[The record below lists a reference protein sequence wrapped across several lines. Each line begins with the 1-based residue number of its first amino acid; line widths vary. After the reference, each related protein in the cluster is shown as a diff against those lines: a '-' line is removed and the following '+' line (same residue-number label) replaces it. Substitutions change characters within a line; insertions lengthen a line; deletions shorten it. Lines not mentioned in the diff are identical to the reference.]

1 MLSSLDALAG
11 KIAAATPGT
20 GAVSA
25 ESKTQQALHHHHRL
39 DYDYSAVEIEPPA
52 EQLANSPRNER
63 ERLQQAQQAYEQQAQ
78 AELEFGLA
86 EVDTKLTQLKSSH
99 NLNSHSHHLHH
110 PSHHTPSHLQQQAQH
125 QQQQQQQS
133 QQHQQTQQLQ
143 QQPHSRSLQ
152 RHPHHHQHQVHHHQ
166 PHHNHHHPYHR
177 PRPTS
182 PHPPQQSTYQQQ
194 LSQLVALQDH
204 HEMLQSQ
211 QELFQKQLANM
222 QEYQRERERERERDR
237 EQRER
242 ERERERNG
250 GFIDN
255 TDYDSQP
262 EFKIVLRDSAFG
274 MSDKSS
280 SATNSLPNS
289 PIHSNNNN
297 PSLLNN
303 NNVSSNSLNGGGTC
317 NNSNNPS
324 LGNSCNAL
332 VRVGSNGMMSAGLV
346 NNNNPCSANRNVVA
360 MEDDSCFRMD
370 AETAVVTYGE
380 KEPDPD
386 NIKMFVGQVPKSMDE
401 SQLREMFEE
410 YGPVHSINVLRDKAT
425 GISKGCCFVTFYTRR
440 AALKAQDALHNVKTL
455 NGMYHPIQM
464 KPADSENRNERKLFV
479 GMLNKKLNEN
489 DVRKLFEVHG
499 AIEECTVLRDQN
511 GQSKGCAFVT
521 FATKHAAISA
531 IKVTLSQ
538 NKIMEGCTSPLVVK
552 FADTQKEKE
561 QKKIQ
566 QIQANLWNLAS
577 NINIP
582 LGQTATSVATPILP
596 NPPQQPSPVLGADAI
611 TPASIQLLQQ
621 LQAVGLQQQLLQ
633 ALTGLGAT
641 QQSSSAT
648 DTSAAAAAGLLTPMT
663 VQNLAAI
670 AAMTQP
676 SLSNAAAAAA
686 AATSPGSAQLTNTA
700 ALLWSDP
707 NPLASAYMSTAT
719 GLPQFG
725 SASALSTSPLASVA
739 LSAAAAAAAGK
750 QIEGPEGCNLF
761 IYHLPQEFTDTD
773 LASTFLP
780 FGNVISA
787 KVFIDKQTSLSKCFG
802 FVSFDNPDSAQ
813 VAIKAMNGFQVGT
826 KRLKVQLKKPK
837 DASKPY

>member
-1 MLSSLDALAG
+1 MFSSRTSFLGNRRMIFDFSEKSTDLYLD
-11 KIAAATPGT
+11 
-20 GAVSA
+20 
-25 ESKTQQALHHHHRL
+25 
-39 DYDYSAVEIEPPA
+39 
-52 EQLANSPRNER
+52 
-63 ERLQQAQQAYEQQAQ
+63 
-78 AELEFGLA
+78 
-86 EVDTKLTQLKSSH
+86 
-99 NLNSHSHHLHH
+99 
-110 PSHHTPSHLQQQAQH
+110 
-125 QQQQQQQS
+125 
-133 QQHQQTQQLQ
+133 
-143 QQPHSRSLQ
+143 
-152 RHPHHHQHQVHHHQ
+152 
-166 PHHNHHHPYHR
+166 
-177 PRPTS
+177 
-182 PHPPQQSTYQQQ
+182 
-194 LSQLVALQDH
+194 
-204 HEMLQSQ
+204 
-211 QELFQKQLANM
+211 
-222 QEYQRERERERERDR
+222 
-237 EQRER
+237 
-242 ERERERNG
+242 
-250 GFIDN
+250 
-255 TDYDSQP
+255 
-262 EFKIVLRDSAFG
+262 AFG

-297 PSLLNN
+297 SSLLNN
-303 NNVSSNSLNGGGTC
+303 NNSSSN
-317 NNSNNPS
+317 NNAN
-324 LGNSCNAL
+324 L
-332 VRVGSNGMMSAGLV
+332 VGSNNSLAGTPFGNG
-346 NNNNPCSANRNVVA
+346 NNNNNTNNNNNSSSNNNIMSSSLMNNNNNSCSANRNVVVS
-360 MEDDSCFRMD
+360 MDDDSCYRLD
-370 AETAVVTYGE
+370 PDTAVVTYGE

-401 SQLREMFEE
+401 AQLREMFEE

-455 NGMYHPIQM
+455 SGMYHPIQM
-464 KPADSENRNERKLFV
+464 KPADSENRNERKLFI

-566 QIQANLWNLAS
+566 QIQANLWNLAT

-582 LGQTATSVATPILP
+582 LGQTPTTVSTPILP
-596 NPPQQPSPVLGADAI
+596 NPPQQPSPVMGADAL

-621 LQAVGLQQQLLQ
+621 LQTVGLQQQLLQ
-633 ALTGLGAT
+633 ALTGLGAA
-641 QQSSSAT
+641 QQNNSSQ
-648 DTSAAAAAGLLTPMT
+648 DTTNAAAGLLNPLS

-676 SLSNAAAAAA
+676 SLTN

-700 ALLWSDP
+700 ALLSLIRKKAAAKTTGSDP
-707 NPLASAYMSTAT
+707 NPLASAYMSTAA

-725 SASALSTSPLASVA
+725 NTTALSTSPLASVA

-802 FVSFDNPDSAQ
+802 FVSFDNPESAQ
-813 VAIKAMNGFQVGT
+813 MAIKSMNGFQVGT

>member
-1 MLSSLDALAG
+1 MSL
-11 KIAAATPGT
+11 I
-20 GAVSA
+20 
-25 ESKTQQALHHHHRL
+25 
-39 DYDYSAVEIEPPA
+39 
-52 EQLANSPRNER
+52 
-63 ERLQQAQQAYEQQAQ
+63 
-78 AELEFGLA
+78 
-86 EVDTKLTQLKSSH
+86 
-99 NLNSHSHHLHH
+99 
-110 PSHHTPSHLQQQAQH
+110 
-125 QQQQQQQS
+125 
-133 QQHQQTQQLQ
+133 
-143 QQPHSRSLQ
+143 
-152 RHPHHHQHQVHHHQ
+152 
-166 PHHNHHHPYHR
+166 
-177 PRPTS
+177 
-182 PHPPQQSTYQQQ
+182 
-194 LSQLVALQDH
+194 
-204 HEMLQSQ
+204 
-211 QELFQKQLANM
+211 
-222 QEYQRERERERERDR
+222 
-237 EQRER
+237 
-242 ERERERNG
+242 
-250 GFIDN
+250 
-255 TDYDSQP
+255 
-262 EFKIVLRDSAFG
+262 AFG

-303 NNVSSNSLNGGGTC
+303 NGSNNNSISGSNNINPTLG
-317 NNSNNPS
+317 NSNNS
-324 LGNSCNAL
+324 LVAVGN
-332 VRVGSNGMMSAGLV
+332 NGIMSAAGLIN

-360 MEDDSCFRMD
+360 MVDDDACFRLDTD
-370 AETAVVTYGE
+370 ATVTYGE

-410 YGPVHSINVLRDKAT
+410 YGAVHSINVLRDKAT

-633 ALTGLGAT
+633 ALTGLGA

-648 DTSAAAAAGLLTPMT
+648 DTSAVAAAGLLTPMT

-686 AATSPGSAQLTNTA
+686 AAASSPGSAQLTNTA

-707 NPLASAYMSTAT
+707 NPLASAYMSTAA

-837 DASKPY
+837 DSKPY

>member
-1 MLSSLDALAG
+1 MINYSTAIGFVNSQKGANGCGCGCGDECGCECGSCEGNIAKTTARISEPSEPTASENVAFIGGSGNSQLSAVIENLSHNSDVAAALSFHPAASPSSLSLSPE
-11 KIAAATPGT
+11 AAAAASALTLFAG
-20 GAVSA
+20 GAGAAAGSSSTTTHRSTHKSYPPINSA
-25 ESKTQQALHHHHRL
+25 YWL
-39 DYDYSAVEIEPPA
+39 P
-52 EQLANSPRNER
+52 
-63 ERLQQAQQAYEQQAQ
+63 
-78 AELEFGLA
+78 
-86 EVDTKLTQLKSSH
+86 SSH
-99 NLNSHSHHLHH
+99 
-110 PSHHTPSHLQQQAQH
+110 PS
-125 QQQQQQQS
+125 
-133 QQHQQTQQLQ
+133 
-143 QQPHSRSLQ
+143 
-152 RHPHHHQHQVHHHQ
+152 
-166 PHHNHHHPYHR
+166 PY
-177 PRPTS
+177 
-182 PHPPQQSTYQQQ
+182 
-194 LSQLVALQDH
+194 
-204 HEMLQSQ
+204 
-211 QELFQKQLANM
+211 
-222 QEYQRERERERERDR
+222 
-237 EQRER
+237 
-242 ERERERNG
+242 
-250 GFIDN
+250 
-255 TDYDSQP
+255 
-262 EFKIVLRDSAFG
+262 
-274 MSDKSS
+274 
-280 SATNSLPNS
+280 
-289 PIHSNNNN
+289 
-297 PSLLNN
+297 
-303 NNVSSNSLNGGGTC
+303 
-317 NNSNNPS
+317 
-324 LGNSCNAL
+324 
-332 VRVGSNGMMSAGLV
+332 
-346 NNNNPCSANRNVVA
+346 
-360 MEDDSCFRMD
+360 
-370 AETAVVTYGE
+370 AV
-380 KEPDPD
+380 P
-386 NIKMFVGQVPKSMDE
+386 
-401 SQLREMFEE
+401 
-410 YGPVHSINVLRDKAT
+410 
-425 GISKGCCFVTFYTRR
+425 
-440 AALKAQDALHNVKTL
+440 
-455 NGMYHPIQM
+455 
-464 KPADSENRNERKLFV
+464 ERKLFV

-582 LGQTATSVATPILP
+582 LGQTATSVTTPILP

-633 ALTGLGAT
+633 ALTGLGA

-648 DTSAAAAAGLLTPMT
+648 DTSAVAAAGLLTPMT

-686 AATSPGSAQLTNTA
+686 AASSPGSAQLTNTA

-707 NPLASAYMSTAT
+707 NPLASAYMSTAA

-837 DASKPY
+837 DSKPY

>member
-1 MLSSLDALAG
+1 MFSSR
-11 KIAAATPGT
+11 T
-20 GAVSA
+20 SF
-25 ESKTQQALHHHHRL
+25 
-39 DYDYSAVEIEPPA
+39 
-52 EQLANSPRNER
+52 LANRRMIFDFSEKNNDIY
-63 ERLQQAQQAYEQQAQ
+63 L
-78 AELEFGLA
+78 
-86 EVDTKLTQLKSSH
+86 D
-99 NLNSHSHHLHH
+99 
-110 PSHHTPSHLQQQAQH
+110 
-125 QQQQQQQS
+125 
-133 QQHQQTQQLQ
+133 
-143 QQPHSRSLQ
+143 
-152 RHPHHHQHQVHHHQ
+152 
-166 PHHNHHHPYHR
+166 
-177 PRPTS
+177 
-182 PHPPQQSTYQQQ
+182 
-194 LSQLVALQDH
+194 
-204 HEMLQSQ
+204 
-211 QELFQKQLANM
+211 
-222 QEYQRERERERERDR
+222 
-237 EQRER
+237 
-242 ERERERNG
+242 
-250 GFIDN
+250 
-255 TDYDSQP
+255 
-262 EFKIVLRDSAFG
+262 AFG

-303 NNVSSNSLNGGGTC
+303 NNNGCTSNNNSLSGG
-317 NNSNNPS
+317 NNNNPS
-324 LGNSCNAL
+324 LGNNNNAL
-332 VRVGSNGMMSAGLV
+332 VPVGSNGIMSAAGLV
-346 NNNNPCSANRNVVA
+346 NNNNNNPCSANRNVVA
-360 MEDDSCFRMD
+360 LVDDDACFRLDTD
-370 AETAVVTYGE
+370 ATVTYGE

-410 YGPVHSINVLRDKAT
+410 YGAVHSINVLRDKAT

-582 LGQTATSVATPILP
+582 LGQTATSVTTPILP

-633 ALTGLGAT
+633 ALTGLGA

-648 DTSAAAAAGLLTPMT
+648 DTSAVAAAGLLTPMT

-707 NPLASAYMSTAT
+707 NPLASAYMSTAA

-837 DASKPY
+837 DSKPY

>member
-11 KIAAATPGT
+11 KIATATPGT
-20 GAVSA
+20 GAVTA
-25 ESKTQQALHHHHRL
+25 
-39 DYDYSAVEIEPPA
+39 P
-52 EQLANSPRNER
+52 
-63 ERLQQAQQAYEQQAQ
+63 
-78 AELEFGLA
+78 
-86 EVDTKLTQLKSSH
+86 
-99 NLNSHSHHLHH
+99 
-110 PSHHTPSHLQQQAQH
+110 
-125 QQQQQQQS
+125 
-133 QQHQQTQQLQ
+133 
-143 QQPHSRSLQ
+143 
-152 RHPHHHQHQVHHHQ
+152 
-166 PHHNHHHPYHR
+166 
-177 PRPTS
+177 
-182 PHPPQQSTYQQQ
+182 
-194 LSQLVALQDH
+194 
-204 HEMLQSQ
+204 
-211 QELFQKQLANM
+211 
-222 QEYQRERERERERDR
+222 
-237 EQRER
+237 
-242 ERERERNG
+242 
-250 GFIDN
+250 
-255 TDYDSQP
+255 
-262 EFKIVLRDSAFG
+262 
-274 MSDKSS
+274 
-280 SATNSLPNS
+280 
-289 PIHSNNNN
+289 
-297 PSLLNN
+297 
-303 NNVSSNSLNGGGTC
+303 
-317 NNSNNPS
+317 
-324 LGNSCNAL
+324 
-332 VRVGSNGMMSAGLV
+332 SAG
-346 NNNNPCSANRNVVA
+346 
-360 MEDDSCFRMD
+360 
-370 AETAVVTYGE
+370 
-380 KEPDPD
+380 
-386 NIKMFVGQVPKSMDE
+386 
-401 SQLREMFEE
+401 
-410 YGPVHSINVLRDKAT
+410 
-425 GISKGCCFVTFYTRR
+425 
-440 AALKAQDALHNVKTL
+440 
-455 NGMYHPIQM
+455 
-464 KPADSENRNERKLFV
+464 ERKLFV

-499 AIEECTVLRDQN
+499 NIEECTVLRDQN

-582 LGQTATSVATPILP
+582 LGQTAQSVSTPILP
-596 NPPQQPSPVLGADAI
+596 NPPQQQSPVLGADAL

-633 ALTGLGAT
+633 ALTGLNA
-641 QQSSSAT
+641 QQNNANQDSAA
-648 DTSAAAAAGLLTPMT
+648 AAAAAGLLTPMT

-676 SLSNAAAAAA
+676 SLTNAAAAAA
-686 AATSPGSAQLTNTA
+686 AASSPGSAQLQNTA

-707 NPLASAYMSTAT
+707 NPLASAYMSTAA

>member
-11 KIAAATPGT
+11 KIAKATPGT
-20 GAVSA
+20 GAVAASA
-25 ESKTQQALHHHHRL
+25 NGNKPTNNAHHPAHQHNHLHHGQRHHQL

-63 ERLQQAQQAYEQQAQ
+63 ERLQQAQHAYEQQAQ

-86 EVDTKLTQLKSSH
+86 DVDTKSCLTLLSHRRSSNNMH
-99 NLNSHSHHLHH
+99 TLATGKATSNGGNGGGTTTTGVATRPQHYHH
-110 PSHHTPSHLQQQAQH
+110 PYQRPLRPISPVV

-133 QQHQQTQQLQ
+133 QQQQA
-143 QQPHSRSLQ
+143 
-152 RHPHHHQHQVHHHQ
+152 
-166 PHHNHHHPYHR
+166 
-177 PRPTS
+177 
-182 PHPPQQSTYQQQ
+182 YQQQ
-194 LSQLVALQDH
+194 LSHLAALQDH
-204 HEMLQSQ
+204 HQELLQTQ
-211 QELFQKQLANM
+211 QELFHKQLINM
-222 QEYQRERERERERDR
+222 QQQQERERQASVNFNDSC
-237 EQRER
+237 
-242 ERERERNG
+242 NS
-250 GFIDN
+250 DH
-255 TDYDSQP
+255 DSQQ
-262 EFKIVLRDSAFG
+262 EYKICLRDSAFG

-297 PSLLNN
+297 SSLLNN
-303 NNVSSNSLNGGGTC
+303 NNSSL
-317 NNSNNPS
+317 
-324 LGNSCNAL
+324 
-332 VRVGSNGMMSAGLV
+332 VGSNNSLSVIPFGSASNNNNNNNMSSGLLSNNNNNSSNN
-346 NNNNPCSANRNVVA
+346 NNNNPCSANRNVVS
-360 MEDDSCFRMD
+360 MDDDSCFRLD
-370 AETAVVTYGE
+370 SDTTVVTYGE

-401 SQLREMFEE
+401 AQLREMFEE

-489 DVRKLFEVHG
+489 DVRKLFEIHG

-521 FATKHAAISA
+521 FATKHAAIAA
-531 IKVTLSQ
+531 IKVTMNQ

-566 QIQANLWNLAS
+566 QIQANLWNLAT

-582 LGQTATSVATPILP
+582 LGQTATSVSTPILP
-596 NPPQQPSPVLGADAI
+596 NPPQQPSPVMGADAL

-621 LQAVGLQQQLLQ
+621 LQTVGLHQQLLQ
-633 ALTGLGAT
+633 ALTGLGAAQQNNST
-641 QQSSSAT
+641 QDT
-648 DTSAAAAAGLLTPMT
+648 TSAAAAAGLLNPLS

-676 SLSNAAAAAA
+676 SLSN

-707 NPLASAYMSTAT
+707 NPLASAYMSTAA

-725 SASALSTSPLASVA
+725 STTALSTSPLASVA

-802 FVSFDNPDSAQ
+802 FVSFDNPESAQ
-813 VAIKAMNGFQVGT
+813 MAIKAMNGFQVGT

>member
-1 MLSSLDALAG
+1 M
-11 KIAAATPGT
+11 
-20 GAVSA
+20 
-25 ESKTQQALHHHHRL
+25 
-39 DYDYSAVEIEPPA
+39 
-52 EQLANSPRNER
+52 
-63 ERLQQAQQAYEQQAQ
+63 
-78 AELEFGLA
+78 F
-86 EVDTKLTQLKSSH
+86 SSH
-99 NLNSHSHHLHH
+99 SASFLGN
-110 PSHHTPSHLQQQAQH
+110 
-125 QQQQQQQS
+125 
-133 QQHQQTQQLQ
+133 
-143 QQPHSRSLQ
+143 
-152 RHPHHHQHQVHHHQ
+152 
-166 PHHNHHHPYHR
+166 
-177 PRPTS
+177 RPTIFDFS
-182 PHPPQQSTYQQQ
+182 EKAHSLY
-194 LSQLVALQDH
+194 
-204 HEMLQSQ
+204 
-211 QELFQKQLANM
+211 
-222 QEYQRERERERERDR
+222 
-237 EQRER
+237 
-242 ERERERNG
+242 
-250 GFIDN
+250 ID
-255 TDYDSQP
+255 
-262 EFKIVLRDSAFG
+262 AFG

-280 SATNSLPNS
+280 TTNSLPNS
-289 PIHSNNNN
+289 PIHASTPGANNNGCSNNSPSLLTSSNSNSSTGLLNCTNNSNGNVSNNNN
-297 PSLLNN
+297 GSGLSNGPASLCNANGNN
-303 NNVSSNSLNGGGTC
+303 NNNT
-317 NNSNNPS
+317 
-324 LGNSCNAL
+324 
-332 VRVGSNGMMSAGLV
+332 
-346 NNNNPCSANRNVVA
+346 CSANRNVVDN
-360 MEDDSCFRMD
+360 ESTCFRMD
-370 AETAVVTYGE
+370 TDVVAFGE

-401 SQLREMFEE
+401 TQLREMFEE

-531 IKVTLSQ
+531 IKVTLNQ
-538 NKIMEGCTSPLVVK
+538 NKTMEGCTSPLVVK

-582 LGQTATSVATPILP
+582 LGQTATTVSTPILP
-596 NPPQQPSPVLGADAI
+596 NPPQQASPVLGADAI
-611 TPASIQLLQQ
+611 TPASLQLLQQ

-633 ALTGLGAT
+633 GLGAQT
-641 QQSSSAT
+641 NTAETAAAT
-648 DTSAAAAAGLLTPMT
+648 AAAAAAGLLPPMT

-676 SLSNAAAAAA
+676 SLTNAA
-686 AATSPGSAQLTNTA
+686 TNPGSAQLTNTA

-707 NPLASAYMSTAT
+707 NPLASAYMSTAA
-719 GLPQFG
+719 GLPQF
-725 SASALSTSPLASVA
+725 SSTALSTSPLASVA
-739 LSAAAAAAAGK
+739 LSSAAAAAAGK

-787 KVFIDKQTSLSKCFG
+787 KVFIDKQTNLSKCFG
-802 FVSFDNPDSAQ
+802 FVSFDNPESAQ

>member
-1 MLSSLDALAG
+1 MLSSLDALASKISPGSG
-11 KIAAATPGT
+11 K
-20 GAVSA
+20 
-25 ESKTQQALHHHHRL
+25 K
-39 DYDYSAVEIEPPA
+39 
-52 EQLANSPRNER
+52 
-63 ERLQQAQQAYEQQAQ
+63 
-78 AELEFGLA
+78 
-86 EVDTKLTQLKSSH
+86 
-99 NLNSHSHHLHH
+99 
-110 PSHHTPSHLQQQAQH
+110 TPSQQQLQQQSAQQQPH
-125 QQQQQQQS
+125 NNNINNNSISLGNNYQQQPQQQEQQQQELQQELDNQPQQQQQQQ
-133 QQHQQTQQLQ
+133 QQLQ
-143 QQPHSRSLQ
+143 QQTQ
-152 RHPHHHQHQVHHHQ
+152 QQQQQQQQ
-166 PHHNHHHPYHR
+166 PLSTTATRLNGNHYNGLDSNGNKLCHITHNTVHPYHKQ
-177 PRPTS
+177 PHS
-182 PHPPQQSTYQQQ
+182 PGSRQQQQQYQQKLPNFNSSQAMATALSLSPQETLQQQQ
-194 LSQLVALQDH
+194 L
-204 HEMLQSQ
+204 Q
-211 QELFQKQLANM
+211 QQQHELFQQQLQQQNH
-222 QEYQRERERERERDR
+222 QL
-237 EQRER
+237 
-242 ERERERNG
+242 
-250 GFIDN
+250 FIQQQPQQQHQFQQQQQQPSPN
-255 TDYDSQP
+255 TPGSHSYDENDSQHDFGSCLK
-262 EFKIVLRDSAFG
+262 ENAFS

-280 SATNSLPNS
+280 TTNSLPNS
-289 PIHSNNNN
+289 PIHTNNNN
-297 PSLLNN
+297 NNTSLLNN
-303 NNVSSNSLNGGGTC
+303 NNTSSS
-317 NNSNNPS
+317 
-324 LGNSCNAL
+324 
-332 VRVGSNGMMSAGLV
+332 
-346 NNNNPCSANRNVVA
+346 NNNNNNNNNTCSANRNVLD
-360 MEDDSCFRMD
+360 EDSCFRMD
-370 AETAVVTYGE
+370 ADTPFGE

-401 SQLREMFEE
+401 AQLREMFEE

-531 IKVTLSQ
+531 IKTLNQ
-538 NKIMEGCTSPLVVK
+538 NKTMEGCTSPLVVK

-566 QIQANLWNLAS
+566 QIQANLWNLAT

-582 LGQTATSVATPILP
+582 LGQTATTVSTPILP
-596 NPPQQPSPVLGADAI
+596 NPPQQASPVLGADAI
-611 TPASIQLLQQ
+611 TPASLQLLQQ

-633 ALTGLGAT
+633 GLGAQT
-641 QQSSSAT
+641 NTA
-648 DTSAAAAAGLLTPMT
+648 DTAAAAAAAAGLLPPMT
-663 VQNLAAI
+663 VQNLAAL
-670 AAMTQP
+670 AAITQP
-676 SLSNAAAAAA
+676 SLTNAA
-686 AATSPGSAQLTNTA
+686 TNPGSAQLTNTA

-707 NPLASAYMSTAT
+707 NPLASAYMSTAA
-719 GLPQFG
+719 GLPQFS
-725 SASALSTSPLASVA
+725 SAALSTSPLASVA
-739 LSAAAAAAAGK
+739 LSTAAAAAAGK

-787 KVFIDKQTSLSKCFG
+787 KVFIDKQTNLSKCFG
-802 FVSFDNPDSAQ
+802 FVSFDNPESAQ

>member
-11 KIAAATPGT
+11 KIAKATPAT
-20 GAVSA
+20 GAISA
-25 ESKTQQALHHHHRL
+25 SGNGNKPTMNNNSAHHPAHQHHPHHLHPGTRTM

-52 EQLANSPRNER
+52 EQLANSPRSER
-63 ERLQQAQQAYEQQAQ
+63 ERLQQAQHAYEQQSQ

-86 EVDTKLTQLKSSH
+86 DVDTKSCLTLLTHRRSS
-99 NLNSHSHHLHH
+99 NNV
-110 PSHHTPSHLQQQAQH
+110 
-125 QQQQQQQS
+125 QQQQQQQQ
-133 QQHQQTQQLQ
+133 QQHNQQAGKSNHARQ
-143 QQPHSRSLQ
+143 QQ
-152 RHPHHHQHQVHHHQ
+152 QHY
-166 PHHNHHHPYHR
+166 HHPYQR
-177 PRPTS
+177 PLRPVS
-182 PHPPQQSTYQQQ
+182 PVVAQHGQQQQHNHQSQSPYQQQ
-194 LSQLVALQDH
+194 LSHLAALQDH
-204 HEMLQSQ
+204 HQELLQSQ
-211 QELFQKQLANM
+211 QELFHKQLINL
-222 QEYQRERERERERDR
+222 QQQQERERHVAAANNYNDSC
-237 EQRER
+237 
-242 ERERERNG
+242 NNS
-250 GFIDN
+250 DH
-255 TDYDSQP
+255 DSQH
-262 EFKIVLRDSAFG
+262 EYKICLRDSAFG

-297 PSLLNN
+297 NNNSSLLNN
-303 NNVSSNSLNGGGTC
+303 NNNTSSSL
-317 NNSNNPS
+317 
-324 LGNSCNAL
+324 
-332 VRVGSNGMMSAGLV
+332 VGSNNSLTGIPFGNSSGANNNIMSANLL
-346 NNNNPCSANRNVVA
+346 NNNNNSCSANRNVVGSSS
-360 MEDDSCFRMD
+360 MDDDSCFRLD
-370 AETAVVTYGE
+370 SDSAVVTYGE

-401 SQLREMFEE
+401 AQLREMFEE

-499 AIEECTVLRDQN
+499 GIEECTVLRDPN

-566 QIQANLWNLAS
+566 QIQANLWNLAT

-582 LGQTATSVATPILP
+582 LGQTATTVSTPILP
-596 NPPQQPSPVLGADAI
+596 NPPQQPSPVLGADAL

-621 LQAVGLQQQLLQ
+621 LQTVGLQQQLLQ
-633 ALTGLGAT
+633 ALTGLGAAQQNNAT
-641 QQSSSAT
+641 Q
-648 DTSAAAAAGLLTPMT
+648 DTANAAAAAGLLNPLS

-676 SLSNAAAAAA
+676 SLTNSAN
-686 AATSPGSAQLTNTA
+686 SPGSAQLTNTA

-707 NPLASAYMSTAT
+707 NPLASAYMSTAA

-725 SASALSTSPLASVA
+725 SSAALSTSPLASVA

-802 FVSFDNPDSAQ
+802 FVSFDNPESAQ
-813 VAIKAMNGFQVGT
+813 MAIKAMNGFQVGT

>member
-1 MLSSLDALAG
+1 MFSSRTSFLGNRRMIFDF
-11 KIAAATPGT
+11 
-20 GAVSA
+20 S
-25 ESKTQQALHHHHRL
+25 E
-39 DYDYSAVEIEPPA
+39 
-52 EQLANSPRNER
+52 
-63 ERLQQAQQAYEQQAQ
+63 
-78 AELEFGLA
+78 
-86 EVDTKLTQLKSSH
+86 KS
-99 NLNSHSHHLHH
+99 
-110 PSHHTPSHLQQQAQH
+110 
-125 QQQQQQQS
+125 
-133 QQHQQTQQLQ
+133 
-143 QQPHSRSLQ
+143 
-152 RHPHHHQHQVHHHQ
+152 
-166 PHHNHHHPYHR
+166 
-177 PRPTS
+177 
-182 PHPPQQSTYQQQ
+182 
-194 LSQLVALQDH
+194 
-204 HEMLQSQ
+204 
-211 QELFQKQLANM
+211 
-222 QEYQRERERERERDR
+222 
-237 EQRER
+237 
-242 ERERERNG
+242 
-250 GFIDN
+250 
-255 TDYDSQP
+255 TDLYMD
-262 EFKIVLRDSAFG
+262 AFG

-289 PIHSNNNN
+289 PIHSNNNS
-297 PSLLNN
+297 SLLNN
-303 NNVSSNSLNGGGTC
+303 NNSSL
-317 NNSNNPS
+317 
-324 LGNSCNAL
+324 
-332 VRVGSNGMMSAGLV
+332 VGSNNSLTGTPFGNG
-346 NNNNPCSANRNVVA
+346 NNNNANNSIMSSSLMNNNNSCSANRNVVS
-360 MEDDSCFRMD
+360 MDDDSCYRLD
-370 AETAVVTYGE
+370 PDTAVVTYGE

-401 SQLREMFEE
+401 AQLREMFEE

-566 QIQANLWNLAS
+566 QIQANLWNLAT

-582 LGQTATSVATPILP
+582 LGQTPTTVSTPILP
-596 NPPQQPSPVLGADAI
+596 NPPQQPSPVMGADAL

-621 LQAVGLQQQLLQ
+621 LQTVGLQQQLLQ
-633 ALTGLGAT
+633 ALTGLGSA
-641 QQSSSAT
+641 QQNNSSQ
-648 DTSAAAAAGLLTPMT
+648 DTTSAAAGLLNPLA

-676 SLSNAAAAAA
+676 SLTN

-707 NPLASAYMSTAT
+707 NPLASAYMSTAA

-725 SASALSTSPLASVA
+725 STTALSTSPLASVA

-802 FVSFDNPDSAQ
+802 FVSFDNPESAQ
-813 VAIKAMNGFQVGT
+813 MAIKAMNGFQVGT

>member
-1 MLSSLDALAG
+1 MFSSRA
-11 KIAAATPGT
+11 
-20 GAVSA
+20 SF
-25 ESKTQQALHHHHRL
+25 
-39 DYDYSAVEIEPPA
+39 
-52 EQLANSPRNER
+52 LANRRMIFDFSEKNNDIY
-63 ERLQQAQQAYEQQAQ
+63 L
-78 AELEFGLA
+78 
-86 EVDTKLTQLKSSH
+86 D
-99 NLNSHSHHLHH
+99 
-110 PSHHTPSHLQQQAQH
+110 
-125 QQQQQQQS
+125 
-133 QQHQQTQQLQ
+133 
-143 QQPHSRSLQ
+143 
-152 RHPHHHQHQVHHHQ
+152 
-166 PHHNHHHPYHR
+166 
-177 PRPTS
+177 
-182 PHPPQQSTYQQQ
+182 
-194 LSQLVALQDH
+194 
-204 HEMLQSQ
+204 
-211 QELFQKQLANM
+211 
-222 QEYQRERERERERDR
+222 
-237 EQRER
+237 
-242 ERERERNG
+242 
-250 GFIDN
+250 
-255 TDYDSQP
+255 
-262 EFKIVLRDSAFG
+262 AFG

-303 NNVSSNSLNGGGTC
+303 NNSGS
-317 NNSNNPS
+317 NNSNPS
-324 LGNSCNAL
+324 LGCPSNNNAL
-332 VRVGSNGMMSAGLV
+332 VPVGTNGIMSAAGLV
-346 NNNNPCSANRNVVA
+346 SNNNNNPCSANRNVVA
-360 MEDDSCFRMD
+360 LMEDDPCFRLDTD
-370 AETAVVTYGE
+370 ATVTYGE

-410 YGPVHSINVLRDKAT
+410 YGAVHSINVLRDKAT

-582 LGQTATSVATPILP
+582 LGQTATSVTTPILP

-633 ALTGLGAT
+633 ALTGLGA

-648 DTSAAAAAGLLTPMT
+648 DTSAVAAAGLLTPMT

-686 AATSPGSAQLTNTA
+686 AASSPGSAQLTNTA

-707 NPLASAYMSTAT
+707 NPLASAYMSTAA

-837 DASKPY
+837 DSKPY

>member
-1 MLSSLDALAG
+1 MFSSRASFLGNRRMIFDFSEKNNDIYLD
-11 KIAAATPGT
+11 
-20 GAVSA
+20 
-25 ESKTQQALHHHHRL
+25 
-39 DYDYSAVEIEPPA
+39 
-52 EQLANSPRNER
+52 
-63 ERLQQAQQAYEQQAQ
+63 
-78 AELEFGLA
+78 
-86 EVDTKLTQLKSSH
+86 
-99 NLNSHSHHLHH
+99 
-110 PSHHTPSHLQQQAQH
+110 
-125 QQQQQQQS
+125 
-133 QQHQQTQQLQ
+133 
-143 QQPHSRSLQ
+143 
-152 RHPHHHQHQVHHHQ
+152 
-166 PHHNHHHPYHR
+166 
-177 PRPTS
+177 
-182 PHPPQQSTYQQQ
+182 
-194 LSQLVALQDH
+194 
-204 HEMLQSQ
+204 
-211 QELFQKQLANM
+211 
-222 QEYQRERERERERDR
+222 
-237 EQRER
+237 
-242 ERERERNG
+242 
-250 GFIDN
+250 
-255 TDYDSQP
+255 
-262 EFKIVLRDSAFG
+262 AFG

-280 SATNSLPNS
+280 SATSSLPNS

-303 NNVSSNSLNGGGTC
+303 NGSN
-317 NNSNNPS
+317 NNSISGGNNINPS
-324 LGNSCNAL
+324 LGNSNNSL
-332 VRVGSNGMMSAGLV
+332 VAVGSNGIMSAAGLIN

-360 MEDDSCFRMD
+360 MVDDDACFRLDTD
-370 AETAVVTYGE
+370 ATVTYGE

-410 YGPVHSINVLRDKAT
+410 YGAVHSINVLRDKAT

-633 ALTGLGAT
+633 ALTGLGA

-648 DTSAAAAAGLLTPMT
+648 DTSAVAAAGLLTPMT

-686 AATSPGSAQLTNTA
+686 AAASSPGSAQLTNTA
-700 ALLWSDP
+700 ALLCLLGKKAAAKKSAKKSGSDP
-707 NPLASAYMSTAT
+707 NPLASAYMSTAA

-837 DASKPY
+837 DSKPY

>member
-1 MLSSLDALAG
+1 MFSNSISGFLG
-11 KIAAATPGT
+11 NR
-20 GAVSA
+20 
-25 ESKTQQALHHHHRL
+25 RL
-39 DYDYSAVEIEPPA
+39 IFDFSE
-52 EQLANSPRNER
+52 
-63 ERLQQAQQAYEQQAQ
+63 
-78 AELEFGLA
+78 
-86 EVDTKLTQLKSSH
+86 K
-99 NLNSHSHHLHH
+99 
-110 PSHHTPSHLQQQAQH
+110 
-125 QQQQQQQS
+125 
-133 QQHQQTQQLQ
+133 
-143 QQPHSRSLQ
+143 
-152 RHPHHHQHQVHHHQ
+152 
-166 PHHNHHHPYHR
+166 
-177 PRPTS
+177 
-182 PHPPQQSTYQQQ
+182 
-194 LSQLVALQDH
+194 
-204 HEMLQSQ
+204 
-211 QELFQKQLANM
+211 
-222 QEYQRERERERERDR
+222 
-237 EQRER
+237 
-242 ERERERNG
+242 
-250 GFIDN
+250 N
-255 TDYDSQP
+255 TDLYLD
-262 EFKIVLRDSAFG
+262 AFG

-280 SATNSLPNS
+280 TTNSLPNS
-289 PIHSNNNN
+289 PIHTNNNN
-297 PSLLNN
+297 NNTSLLNN
-303 NNVSSNSLNGGGTC
+303 NNSLC
-317 NNSNNPS
+317 S
-324 LGNSCNAL
+324 
-332 VRVGSNGMMSAGLV
+332 
-346 NNNNPCSANRNVVA
+346 NNNNNNNNTCSANRNVVA
-360 MEDDSCFRMD
+360 VDDSCFRMD
-370 AETAVVTYGE
+370 TDVVAFGD

-401 SQLREMFEE
+401 AQLRDMFEE

-479 GMLNKKLNEN
+479 GMLNKKLSEN

-531 IKVTLSQ
+531 IKVTLNQ

-566 QIQANLWNLAS
+566 QIQANLWNLAT

-582 LGQTATSVATPILP
+582 LGQTATAVSTPMMSQ
-596 NPPQQPSPVLGADAI
+596 PQQQASPVLGADAI
-611 TPASIQLLQQ
+611 TPASLQLLQQ
-621 LQAVGLQQQLLQ
+621 LQAVGLQQQILQ
-633 ALTGLGAT
+633 GLGAQT
-641 QQSSSAT
+641 NSA
-648 DTSAAAAAGLLTPMT
+648 DTAAATAAAAAAGLLQPMT

-676 SLSNAAAAAA
+676 SLTNAA
-686 AATSPGSAQLTNTA
+686 TNPGSAQLSNTA

-707 NPLASAYMSTAT
+707 NSLASAYMSTAA

-725 SASALSTSPLASVA
+725 SAALTTSPLASVA
-739 LSAAAAAAAGK
+739 LSTAAAAAAGK

-787 KVFIDKQTSLSKCFG
+787 KVFIDKQTNLSKCFG
-802 FVSFDNPDSAQ
+802 FVSFDNPESAQ

>member
-1 MLSSLDALAG
+1 MFSS
-11 KIAAATPGT
+11 
-20 GAVSA
+20 
-25 ESKTQQALHHHHRL
+25 R
-39 DYDYSAVEIEPPA
+39 
-52 EQLANSPRNER
+52 NSFLGNRRMIFDFSE
-63 ERLQQAQQAYEQQAQ
+63 
-78 AELEFGLA
+78 
-86 EVDTKLTQLKSSH
+86 KSSD
-99 NLNSHSHHLHH
+99 LYL
-110 PSHHTPSHLQQQAQH
+110 
-125 QQQQQQQS
+125 
-133 QQHQQTQQLQ
+133 
-143 QQPHSRSLQ
+143 
-152 RHPHHHQHQVHHHQ
+152 
-166 PHHNHHHPYHR
+166 
-177 PRPTS
+177 
-182 PHPPQQSTYQQQ
+182 
-194 LSQLVALQDH
+194 D
-204 HEMLQSQ
+204 
-211 QELFQKQLANM
+211 
-222 QEYQRERERERERDR
+222 
-237 EQRER
+237 
-242 ERERERNG
+242 
-250 GFIDN
+250 
-255 TDYDSQP
+255 
-262 EFKIVLRDSAFG
+262 AFG

-280 SATNSLPNS
+280 TTNSLPNS

-303 NNVSSNSLNGGGTC
+303 NNNNNSSSSNLGSSLCNHPNG
-317 NNSNNPS
+317 NSNN
-324 LGNSCNAL
+324 NSSVNVATNGIMSSAAL
-332 VRVGSNGMMSAGLV
+332 VNSNSSSN
-346 NNNNPCSANRNVVA
+346 NNNNPCSANRNVVVS
-360 MEDDSCFRMD
+360 MDDDTCFRMD
-370 AETAVVTYGE
+370 GDITVTYGE

-401 SQLREMFEE
+401 AQLREMFEE

-479 GMLNKKLNEN
+479 GMLSKKFNEN
-489 DVRKLFEVHG
+489 DVRKQFEVYG
-499 AIEECTVLRDQN
+499 PIEECTVLRDQN

-531 IKVTLSQ
+531 IKATLSQ

-566 QIQANLWNLAS
+566 QIQANLWNLAT

-582 LGQTATSVATPILP
+582 LGQTATTVSTPILP
-596 NPPQQPSPVLGADAI
+596 NPPQQPSPVLGADAL

-633 ALTGLGAT
+633 ALTGLGAQT
-641 QQSSSAT
+641 SNSAT
-648 DTSAAAAAGLLTPMT
+648 DTTNAAATAAAAAAGLLPPMT
-663 VQNLAAI
+663 VQQQLAAL

-676 SLSNAAAAAA
+676 SLSNAAAAAS
-686 AATSPGSAQLTNTA
+686 SPGSAQLTNTA

-707 NPLASAYMSTAT
+707 NPLASAYMSTAA
-719 GLPQFG
+719 GLPQF
-725 SASALSTSPLASVA
+725 STAAALSTSPLASVA

>member
-1 MLSSLDALAG
+1 MFGSTNAFMGNRRLIFEFAERHDFFMDAF
-11 KIAAATPGT
+11 
-20 GAVSA
+20 S
-25 ESKTQQALHHHHRL
+25 
-39 DYDYSAVEIEPPA
+39 
-52 EQLANSPRNER
+52 
-63 ERLQQAQQAYEQQAQ
+63 
-78 AELEFGLA
+78 
-86 EVDTKLTQLKSSH
+86 
-99 NLNSHSHHLHH
+99 
-110 PSHHTPSHLQQQAQH
+110 
-125 QQQQQQQS
+125 
-133 QQHQQTQQLQ
+133 
-143 QQPHSRSLQ
+143 
-152 RHPHHHQHQVHHHQ
+152 
-166 PHHNHHHPYHR
+166 
-177 PRPTS
+177 
-182 PHPPQQSTYQQQ
+182 
-194 LSQLVALQDH
+194 
-204 HEMLQSQ
+204 
-211 QELFQKQLANM
+211 
-222 QEYQRERERERERDR
+222 
-237 EQRER
+237 
-242 ERERERNG
+242 
-250 GFIDN
+250 
-255 TDYDSQP
+255 
-262 EFKIVLRDSAFG
+262 

-280 SATNSLPNS
+280 TTNSLPNS
-289 PIHSNNNN
+289 PIHTNNNN
-297 PSLLNN
+297 NNTSLLNN
-303 NNVSSNSLNGGGTC
+303 NNTSSS
-317 NNSNNPS
+317 
-324 LGNSCNAL
+324 
-332 VRVGSNGMMSAGLV
+332 
-346 NNNNPCSANRNVVA
+346 NNNNNNNNNTCSANRNVLD
-360 MEDDSCFRMD
+360 EDSCFRMD
-370 AETAVVTYGE
+370 ADTPFGE

-401 SQLREMFEE
+401 AQLREMFEE

-531 IKVTLSQ
+531 IKTLNQ
-538 NKIMEGCTSPLVVK
+538 NKTMEGCTSPLVVK

-566 QIQANLWNLAS
+566 QIQANLWNLAT

-582 LGQTATSVATPILP
+582 LGQTATTVSTPILP
-596 NPPQQPSPVLGADAI
+596 NPPQQASPVLGADAI
-611 TPASIQLLQQ
+611 TPASLQLLQQ

-633 ALTGLGAT
+633 GLGAQT
-641 QQSSSAT
+641 NTA
-648 DTSAAAAAGLLTPMT
+648 DTAAAAAAAAGLLPPMT
-663 VQNLAAI
+663 VQNLAAL
-670 AAMTQP
+670 AAITQP
-676 SLSNAAAAAA
+676 SLTNAA
-686 AATSPGSAQLTNTA
+686 TNPGSAQLTNTA

-707 NPLASAYMSTAT
+707 NPLASAYMSTAA
-719 GLPQFG
+719 GLPQFS
-725 SASALSTSPLASVA
+725 SAALSTSPLASVA
-739 LSAAAAAAAGK
+739 LSTAAAAAAGK

-787 KVFIDKQTSLSKCFG
+787 KVFIDKQTNLSKCFG
-802 FVSFDNPDSAQ
+802 FVSFDNPESAQ

>member
-1 MLSSLDALAG
+1 MFSSRASFMGNRRMIFDF
-11 KIAAATPGT
+11 
-20 GAVSA
+20 S
-25 ESKTQQALHHHHRL
+25 E
-39 DYDYSAVEIEPPA
+39 
-52 EQLANSPRNER
+52 
-63 ERLQQAQQAYEQQAQ
+63 
-78 AELEFGLA
+78 
-86 EVDTKLTQLKSSH
+86 KSSDI
-99 NLNSHSHHLHH
+99 
-110 PSHHTPSHLQQQAQH
+110 
-125 QQQQQQQS
+125 
-133 QQHQQTQQLQ
+133 
-143 QQPHSRSLQ
+143 
-152 RHPHHHQHQVHHHQ
+152 
-166 PHHNHHHPYHR
+166 YM
-177 PRPTS
+177 
-182 PHPPQQSTYQQQ
+182 
-194 LSQLVALQDH
+194 D
-204 HEMLQSQ
+204 
-211 QELFQKQLANM
+211 
-222 QEYQRERERERERDR
+222 
-237 EQRER
+237 
-242 ERERERNG
+242 
-250 GFIDN
+250 
-255 TDYDSQP
+255 
-262 EFKIVLRDSAFG
+262 AFG

-297 PSLLNN
+297 SSLLNN
-303 NNVSSNSLNGGGTC
+303 NNSSL
-317 NNSNNPS
+317 
-324 LGNSCNAL
+324 
-332 VRVGSNGMMSAGLV
+332 VGSNNSLSVIPFGSASNNNNNNMSSGLLSNNNNNSSNN
-346 NNNNPCSANRNVVA
+346 NNNNPCSANRNVVS
-360 MEDDSCFRMD
+360 MDDDSCFRLD
-370 AETAVVTYGE
+370 SDTTVVTYGE

-401 SQLREMFEE
+401 AQLREMFEE

-489 DVRKLFEVHG
+489 DVRKLFEIHG

-521 FATKHAAISA
+521 FATKHAAIAA
-531 IKVTLSQ
+531 IKVTMNQ

-566 QIQANLWNLAS
+566 QIQANLWNLAT

-582 LGQTATSVATPILP
+582 LGQTATSVSTPILP
-596 NPPQQPSPVLGADAI
+596 NPPQQPSPVMGADAL

-621 LQAVGLQQQLLQ
+621 LQTVGLHQQLLQ
-633 ALTGLGAT
+633 ALTGLGAAQQNNST
-641 QQSSSAT
+641 QDT
-648 DTSAAAAAGLLTPMT
+648 TSAAAAAGLLNPLS

-676 SLSNAAAAAA
+676 SLSN

-707 NPLASAYMSTAT
+707 NPLASAYMSTAA

-725 SASALSTSPLASVA
+725 STTALSTSPLASVA

-802 FVSFDNPDSAQ
+802 FVSFDNPESAQ
-813 VAIKAMNGFQVGT
+813 MAIKAMNGFQVGT

>member
-11 KIAAATPGT
+11 KIAKATPGT
-20 GAVSA
+20 GAVA
-25 ESKTQQALHHHHRL
+25 ANATGNKPTNNAHHPAHQHHGTRHQL

-52 EQLANSPRNER
+52 EQLANSPRSER
-63 ERLQQAQQAYEQQAQ
+63 ERLQQAQHAYEQQAQ

-86 EVDTKLTQLKSSH
+86 DVDTKSCLTLLTHRRSSQNMHLLNHNGQAGKSNNVH
-99 NLNSHSHHLHH
+99 AAARH
-110 PSHHTPSHLQQQAQH
+110 QQQHYHPYQRPLRPVSPVVQQQH
-125 QQQQQQQS
+125 QQQQQQQQQQQPQQQS
-133 QQHQQTQQLQ
+133 QQHSPQSQ
-143 QQPHSRSLQ
+143 QQQ
-152 RHPHHHQHQVHHHQ
+152 QQ
-166 PHHNHHHPYHR
+166 
-177 PRPTS
+177 
-182 PHPPQQSTYQQQ
+182 QQSPYQQQ
-194 LSQLVALQDH
+194 LTHLAALQDH
-204 HEMLQSQ
+204 HQELLQSQ
-211 QELFQKQLANM
+211 QELFHKQLINL
-222 QEYQRERERERERDR
+222 QQQQERERQAAVNYNDSC
-237 EQRER
+237 
-242 ERERERNG
+242 NS
-250 GFIDN
+250 DH
-255 TDYDSQP
+255 DSQQ
-262 EFKIVLRDSAFG
+262 EYKICLRDSAFG

-297 PSLLNN
+297 SSLLNN
-303 NNVSSNSLNGGGTC
+303 NSSN
-317 NNSNNPS
+317 NNAN
-324 LGNSCNAL
+324 L
-332 VRVGSNGMMSAGLV
+332 VGSNNSLSGTPFGNG
-346 NNNNPCSANRNVVA
+346 NNNNNNNNSSSNIMSSSLMNNNNSCSANRNVVVS
-360 MEDDSCFRMD
+360 MDDDTCYRLD
-370 AETAVVTYGE
+370 PDTAVVTYGE

-401 SQLREMFEE
+401 AQLREMFEE

-566 QIQANLWNLAS
+566 QIQANLWNLAT

-582 LGQTATSVATPILP
+582 LGQTPTSVSTPILP
-596 NPPQQPSPVLGADAI
+596 NPPQQPSPVMGADAL

-621 LQAVGLQQQLLQ
+621 LQTVGLQQQLLQ
-633 ALTGLGAT
+633 ALTGLGAA
-641 QQSSSAT
+641 QQNNSSQ
-648 DTSAAAAAGLLTPMT
+648 DTTNAAAGLLNPLS

-676 SLSNAAAAAA
+676 SLTN

-707 NPLASAYMSTAT
+707 NPLASAYMSTAA

-725 SASALSTSPLASVA
+725 NTTALSTSPLASVA

-802 FVSFDNPDSAQ
+802 FVSFDNPESAQ
-813 VAIKAMNGFQVGT
+813 MAIKAMNGFQVGT

>member
-1 MLSSLDALAG
+1 MFSSRA
-11 KIAAATPGT
+11 
-20 GAVSA
+20 SF
-25 ESKTQQALHHHHRL
+25 
-39 DYDYSAVEIEPPA
+39 
-52 EQLANSPRNER
+52 LANRRMIFDFSEKNNDIY
-63 ERLQQAQQAYEQQAQ
+63 L
-78 AELEFGLA
+78 
-86 EVDTKLTQLKSSH
+86 D
-99 NLNSHSHHLHH
+99 
-110 PSHHTPSHLQQQAQH
+110 
-125 QQQQQQQS
+125 
-133 QQHQQTQQLQ
+133 
-143 QQPHSRSLQ
+143 
-152 RHPHHHQHQVHHHQ
+152 
-166 PHHNHHHPYHR
+166 
-177 PRPTS
+177 
-182 PHPPQQSTYQQQ
+182 
-194 LSQLVALQDH
+194 
-204 HEMLQSQ
+204 
-211 QELFQKQLANM
+211 
-222 QEYQRERERERERDR
+222 
-237 EQRER
+237 
-242 ERERERNG
+242 
-250 GFIDN
+250 
-255 TDYDSQP
+255 
-262 EFKIVLRDSAFG
+262 AFG

-303 NNVSSNSLNGGGTC
+303 NNNGSNNNNGG
-317 NNSNNPS
+317 NNNPS
-324 LGNSCNAL
+324 LGNSNNSL
-332 VRVGSNGMMSAGLV
+332 VTVGSNGIMSAAGLIN

-360 MEDDSCFRMD
+360 MVDDDACFRLDTD
-370 AETAVVTYGE
+370 ATVTYGE

-410 YGPVHSINVLRDKAT
+410 YGAVHSINVLRDKAT

-582 LGQTATSVATPILP
+582 LGQTATSVTTPILP

-633 ALTGLGAT
+633 ALTGLGA

-648 DTSAAAAAGLLTPMT
+648 DTSAVAAAGLLTPMT

-686 AATSPGSAQLTNTA
+686 AASSPGSAQLTNTA

-707 NPLASAYMSTAT
+707 NPLASAYMSTAA

-837 DASKPY
+837 DSKPY

>member
-11 KIAAATPGT
+11 KIATATPGT
-20 GAVSA
+20 GAVTAPSA
-25 ESKTQQALHHHHRL
+25 AAVGNISKPAQSLHHHHHL

-63 ERLQQAQQAYEQQAQ
+63 ERLQQAQQTYEQQSQ

-86 EVDTKLTQLKSSH
+86 EVTSCHKLTQLKSSASVH
-99 NLNSHSHHLHH
+99 N
-110 PSHHTPSHLQQQAQH
+110 P
-125 QQQQQQQS
+125 QQQQQNNHHPQQ
-133 QQHQQTQQLQ
+133 QQHAGGGRTMAQN
-143 QQPHSRSLQ
+143 
-152 RHPHHHQHQVHHHQ
+152 RHPHHHHLNHHAAY
-166 PHHNHHHPYHR
+166 HHPYQRHR
-177 PRPTS
+177 PNS
-182 PHPPQQSTYQQQ
+182 PQQTPYQQQ

-204 HEMLQSQ
+204 HELLQSQ
-211 QELFQKQLANM
+211 QELFHKQLANM
-222 QEYQRERERERERDR
+222 QEYQRERERERERERDR
-237 EQRER
+237 EHRER
-242 ERERERNG
+242 SN
-250 GFIDN
+250 FIDN
-255 TDYDSQP
+255 SDYDSQH
-262 EFKIVLRDSAFG
+262 EFKICLRDSAFG

-303 NNVSSNSLNGGGTC
+303 NNNGVNGNNNQGSLSSSNNSLVGGI
-317 NNSNNPS
+317 
-324 LGNSCNAL
+324 
-332 VRVGSNGMMSAGLV
+332 GSNGIMSTAGPV
-346 NNNNPCSANRNVVA
+346 NNNNNPCSANRNVVVS
-360 MEDDSCFRMD
+360 MDDDSCFRLD
-370 AETAVVTYGE
+370 ADATVTYSD

-386 NIKMFVGQVPKSMDE
+386 NIKMFVGQIPKSMDE

-425 GISKGCCFVTFYTRR
+425 GISKGCCFVTFFTRR

-455 NGMYHPIQM
+455 AGMYHPIQM

-499 AIEECTVLRDQN
+499 NIEECTVLRDQN

-582 LGQTATSVATPILP
+582 LGQTAQSVSTPILP
-596 NPPQQPSPVLGADAI
+596 NPPQQQSPVLGADAL

-633 ALTGLGAT
+633 ALTGLNA
-641 QQSSSAT
+641 QQNNSNQDSAA
-648 DTSAAAAAGLLTPMT
+648 AAAAAGLLTPMT

-676 SLSNAAAAAA
+676 SLTNAAAAAA
-686 AATSPGSAQLTNTA
+686 AASSPGSAQLTNTA

-707 NPLASAYMSTAT
+707 NPLASAYMSTAA

>member
-11 KIAAATPGT
+11 KIAKATPGT
-20 GAVSA
+20 GAVAASA
-25 ESKTQQALHHHHRL
+25 NGNKPTNNAHHPAHQHHGTRHQL

-52 EQLANSPRNER
+52 EQLANSPRSER
-63 ERLQQAQQAYEQQAQ
+63 ERLQQAQHAYEQQAQ

-86 EVDTKLTQLKSSH
+86 EVDTKSCLTLLTHRRSSQSMHLLNHSAQAAAAAAAAAAGKSAGNGH
-99 NLNSHSHHLHH
+99 ARHQQQQQQHYHH
-110 PSHHTPSHLQQQAQH
+110 PYQRPLRPVSPALQQQHSPPQH
-125 QQQQQQQS
+125 QQQQQQQ
-133 QQHQQTQQLQ
+133 
-143 QQPHSRSLQ
+143 
-152 RHPHHHQHQVHHHQ
+152 
-166 PHHNHHHPYHR
+166 
-177 PRPTS
+177 
-182 PHPPQQSTYQQQ
+182 QQSPYQQQ
-194 LSQLVALQDH
+194 LSHLAALQDH
-204 HEMLQSQ
+204 HQELLQSQ
-211 QELFQKQLANM
+211 QELFHKQLINL
-222 QEYQRERERERERDR
+222 QQQQERERQSAVNYNDSC
-237 EQRER
+237 
-242 ERERERNG
+242 NS
-250 GFIDN
+250 DH
-255 TDYDSQP
+255 DSQH
-262 EFKIVLRDSAFG
+262 EYKICLRDSAFG

-289 PIHSNNNN
+289 PIHSNNNS
-297 PSLLNN
+297 SLLNN
-303 NNVSSNSLNGGGTC
+303 NNNSSL
-317 NNSNNPS
+317 
-324 LGNSCNAL
+324 
-332 VRVGSNGMMSAGLV
+332 VGSNNSLTGTPFGNG
-346 NNNNPCSANRNVVA
+346 NNNNANNSIMSSSLMNNNNSCSANRNVVS
-360 MEDDSCFRMD
+360 MDDDSCYRLD
-370 AETAVVTYGE
+370 PDTAVVTYGE

-401 SQLREMFEE
+401 AQLREMFEE

-566 QIQANLWNLAS
+566 QIQANLWNLAT

-582 LGQTATSVATPILP
+582 LGQTPTTVSTPILP
-596 NPPQQPSPVLGADAI
+596 NPPQQPSPVMGADAL

-621 LQAVGLQQQLLQ
+621 LQTVGLQQQLLQ
-633 ALTGLGAT
+633 ALTGLGAA
-641 QQSSSAT
+641 QQNNSSQ
-648 DTSAAAAAGLLTPMT
+648 DTTSAAAGLLNPLA

-676 SLSNAAAAAA
+676 SLTN

-707 NPLASAYMSTAT
+707 NPLASAYMSTAA

-725 SASALSTSPLASVA
+725 STTALSTSPLASVA

-802 FVSFDNPDSAQ
+802 FVSFDNPESAQ
-813 VAIKAMNGFQVGT
+813 MAIKAMNGFQVGT

>member
-1 MLSSLDALAG
+1 MFSSRTSFMGNRRMIFDFSEKSTDMYLD
-11 KIAAATPGT
+11 
-20 GAVSA
+20 
-25 ESKTQQALHHHHRL
+25 
-39 DYDYSAVEIEPPA
+39 
-52 EQLANSPRNER
+52 
-63 ERLQQAQQAYEQQAQ
+63 
-78 AELEFGLA
+78 
-86 EVDTKLTQLKSSH
+86 
-99 NLNSHSHHLHH
+99 
-110 PSHHTPSHLQQQAQH
+110 
-125 QQQQQQQS
+125 
-133 QQHQQTQQLQ
+133 
-143 QQPHSRSLQ
+143 
-152 RHPHHHQHQVHHHQ
+152 
-166 PHHNHHHPYHR
+166 
-177 PRPTS
+177 
-182 PHPPQQSTYQQQ
+182 
-194 LSQLVALQDH
+194 
-204 HEMLQSQ
+204 
-211 QELFQKQLANM
+211 
-222 QEYQRERERERERDR
+222 
-237 EQRER
+237 
-242 ERERERNG
+242 
-250 GFIDN
+250 
-255 TDYDSQP
+255 
-262 EFKIVLRDSAFG
+262 AFG

-297 PSLLNN
+297 SSLLNN
-303 NNVSSNSLNGGGTC
+303 NSSN
-317 NNSNNPS
+317 NNAN
-324 LGNSCNAL
+324 L
-332 VRVGSNGMMSAGLV
+332 VGSNNSLSGTPFGNG
-346 NNNNPCSANRNVVA
+346 NNNNNNNNSSSNIMSSSLMNNNNSCSANRNVVVS
-360 MEDDSCFRMD
+360 MDDDTCYRLD
-370 AETAVVTYGE
+370 PDTAVVTYGE

-401 SQLREMFEE
+401 AQLREMFEE

-566 QIQANLWNLAS
+566 QIQANLWNLAT

-582 LGQTATSVATPILP
+582 LGQTPTSVSTPILP
-596 NPPQQPSPVLGADAI
+596 NPPQQPSPVMGADAL

-621 LQAVGLQQQLLQ
+621 LQTVGLQQQLLQ
-633 ALTGLGAT
+633 ALTGLGAA
-641 QQSSSAT
+641 QQNNSSQ
-648 DTSAAAAAGLLTPMT
+648 DTTNAAAGLLNPLS

-676 SLSNAAAAAA
+676 SLTN

-707 NPLASAYMSTAT
+707 NPLASAYMSTAA

-725 SASALSTSPLASVA
+725 NTTALSTSPLASVA

-802 FVSFDNPDSAQ
+802 FVSFDNPESAQ
-813 VAIKAMNGFQVGT
+813 MAIKAMNGFQVGT

>member
-1 MLSSLDALAG
+1 MHMSL
-11 KIAAATPGT
+11 I
-20 GAVSA
+20 
-25 ESKTQQALHHHHRL
+25 
-39 DYDYSAVEIEPPA
+39 
-52 EQLANSPRNER
+52 
-63 ERLQQAQQAYEQQAQ
+63 
-78 AELEFGLA
+78 
-86 EVDTKLTQLKSSH
+86 
-99 NLNSHSHHLHH
+99 
-110 PSHHTPSHLQQQAQH
+110 
-125 QQQQQQQS
+125 
-133 QQHQQTQQLQ
+133 
-143 QQPHSRSLQ
+143 
-152 RHPHHHQHQVHHHQ
+152 
-166 PHHNHHHPYHR
+166 
-177 PRPTS
+177 
-182 PHPPQQSTYQQQ
+182 
-194 LSQLVALQDH
+194 
-204 HEMLQSQ
+204 
-211 QELFQKQLANM
+211 
-222 QEYQRERERERERDR
+222 
-237 EQRER
+237 
-242 ERERERNG
+242 
-250 GFIDN
+250 
-255 TDYDSQP
+255 
-262 EFKIVLRDSAFG
+262 AFG

-303 NNVSSNSLNGGGTC
+303 NNSGS
-317 NNSNNPS
+317 NNSNPS
-324 LGNSCNAL
+324 LGCPSNNNAL
-332 VRVGSNGMMSAGLV
+332 VPVGTNGIMSAAGLV
-346 NNNNPCSANRNVVA
+346 SNNNNNPCSANRNVVA
-360 MEDDSCFRMD
+360 LMEDDPCFRLDTD
-370 AETAVVTYGE
+370 ATVTYGE

-410 YGPVHSINVLRDKAT
+410 YGAVHSINVLRDKAT

-582 LGQTATSVATPILP
+582 LGQTATSVTTPILP

-633 ALTGLGAT
+633 ALTGLGA

-648 DTSAAAAAGLLTPMT
+648 DTSAVAAAGLLTPMT

-686 AATSPGSAQLTNTA
+686 AASSPGSAQLTNTA

-707 NPLASAYMSTAT
+707 NPLASAYMSTAA

-837 DASKPY
+837 DSKPY